1 MFDKMI
7 MMRWIVIREVVLAYK
22 SEHNR
27 LDICFWLALLL
38 TVTQFH
44 TIHTAEELTQITFP
58 LIYLYPMRTSLKCS
72 KMCLIV
78 LSVGNRYASFPRIDN
93 AKNW

>member
-27 LDICFWLALLL
+27 LDICF
-38 TVTQFH
+38 
-44 TIHTAEELTQITFP
+44 
-58 LIYLYPMRTSLKCS
+58 
-72 KMCLIV
+72 
-78 LSVGNRYASFPRIDN
+78 
-93 AKNW
+93 